1 VVAERCVHSWCGAVG
16 TEREETAS
24 PDLGALSDFH
34 QLLLLRLL
42 RPDRLPSTLAHYVTR
57 HLSLT
62 TDDTD
67 KLSVEQVLDVTHDS
81 HTGIL
86 VLTPPVTADTDVSNV
101 TNLSLHVSPV
111 SIICAIAQVCVR
123 FLQLSLWLQ
132 PLLVSHDNTIN
143 ATVI

>member
-1 VVAERCVHSWCGAVG
+1 
-16 TEREETAS
+16 
-24 PDLGALSDFH
+24 
-34 QLLLLRLL
+34 
-42 RPDRLPSTLAHYVTR
+42 
-57 HLSLT
+57 
-62 TDDTD
+62 
-67 KLSVEQVLDVTHDS
+67 VLDVTHDS

-123 FLQLSLWLQ
+123 FLQRSLWLQ